1 MEIVSPTMSARKDPL
16 YEQVASEFR
25 RKIDLGILRAGEKL
39 PSVRALRTGRSVST
53 ATVMEAYLRLERDG
67 YVRVRDRSGFYVVHP
82 PRQAIPQPSTGRAI
96 TAPLPV
102 GISALV
108 ADVLTQI
115 GNHKLAQLGVSTLD
129 PALLPNARLN
139 RAFRRVLARWPLHS
153 AQYGSLSGV
162 AGLRRQIAR
171 RALALGTAIDAD
183 EVIVTAGGLDAL
195 NLALRAV
202 ASPGD
207 VVAVE
212 SPTYFGVLQALEAV
226 GLRALE
232 IPADARAGIDLGL
245 LEQTLKRH
253 RVKAVLAMTT
263 CHNPLGVVMSDTAKK
278 DLVAV
283 TARYGIPLVED
294 GVYSELAFD
303 ERSRRPAKAFDQ
315 KGLVIFCGSFSK
327 VLAPGLRLGWIE
339 AGRFSDRIRAYKGVT
354 SGMTSALPQL
364 AVAELLATRYYD
376 RHIKRLRLRA
386 GEQTRLYA
394 EALRD
399 VLPPGAR
406 MTSPA
411 GGSLLWVQ
419 LPGVDATRVYRSLL
433 QQGVGVFPGEIFSLR
448 GKHRSFLR
456 ISCGAIWSPAIERAI
471 GLLGKVVAEA
481 RTTLAPGRT
490 NGVNS

>member
-1 MEIVSPTMSARKDPL
+1 LKVCSDHGVATAARKNPL
-16 YEQVASEFR
+16 YEEVASEFR
-25 RKIDLGILRAGEKL
+25 RKIDLGVLRVGEKL
-39 PSVRALRTGRSVST
+39 PSVRALRNGRRVST

-67 YVRVRDRSGFYVVHP
+67 YIRVRDRSGFYVVQP
-82 PRQAIPQPSTGRAI
+82 PTRAIPQPSTARAV
-96 TAPLPV
+96 TPALPV

-108 ADVLTQI
+108 AEVLQQ
-115 GNHKLAQLGVSTLD
+115 GGSQKLVPLGVSTVD
-129 PALLPNARLN
+129 PSLLPMPRLN

-153 AQYGSLSGV
+153 ARYTELSG
-162 AGLRRQIAR
+162 APALRRQIAR
-171 RALALGTAIDAD
+171 RALALGNAIDAE

-226 GLRALE
+226 GLRAIE
-232 IPADARAGIDLGL
+232 VPTDPRSGIDLGL
-245 LEQTLKRH
+245 LERTLRSQ

-263 CHNPLGVVMSDTAKK
+263 CHNPLGTVMSDEAKK

-283 TARYGIPLVED
+283 TARYGIPIVED
-294 GVYSELAFD
+294 GAYSDLAFD
-303 ERSRRPAKAFDQ
+303 ERARRPAKAFDQ
-315 KGLVIFCGSFSK
+315 KGLVVYCGSFSK

-339 AGRFSDRIRAYKGVT
+339 AGRFRDRIRAFKGVT

-376 RHIKRLRLRA
+376 RHIKRLRLQVA
-386 GEQTRLYA
+386 EQTRLYA
-394 EALRD
+394 QVLRD
-399 VLPPGAR
+399 VLPPGTR

-411 GGSLLWVQ
+411 GGNLLWVQ
-419 LPGVDATRVYRSLL
+419 LPGVDGTAVYRRLM

-456 ISCGAIWSPAIERAI
+456 ISCGALWSPAIERGI
-471 GLLGKVVAEA
+471 ELLGRVCREI
-481 RTTLAPGRT
+481 
-490 NGVNS
+490 

>member
-1 MEIVSPTMSARKDPL
+1 MTSVRRDPL

-25 RKIDLGILRAGEKL
+25 RKIDLGVLRVGEKL
-39 PSVRALRTGRSVST
+39 PSVRALRNGRRVST

-67 YVRVRDRSGFYVVHP
+67 YVRVRDRSGFYVAQP
-82 PRQAIPQPSTGRAI
+82 PHHAIPQPRTGRAV
-96 TAPLPV
+96 APPVPV

-108 ADVLTQI
+108 AEVLLQ
-115 GNHKLAQLGVSTLD
+115 GGRDKLVPLGVSTID
-129 PALLPNARLN
+129 PGLLPMPRLN

-153 AQYGSLSGV
+153 ARYTGLSG
-162 AGLRRQIAR
+162 AAALRRQIAR
-171 RALALGTAIDAD
+171 RALALGTALDAD

-226 GLRALE
+226 GLRAVE
-232 IPADARAGIDLGL
+232 IPADPRSGIDLGL
-245 LEQTLKRH
+245 LEHTLRSQ
-253 RVKAVLAMTT
+253 RVKAVLVMTT
-263 CHNPLGVVMSDTAKK
+263 CHNPLGTVMSDEAKK
-278 DLVAV
+278 DLVAL
-283 TARYGIPLVED
+283 TARHGIPIVED
-294 GVYSELAFD
+294 GAYSDLAFD

-315 KGLVIFCGSFSK
+315 KGLVVFCGSFSK

-339 AGRFSDRIRAYKGVT
+339 AGRFRDRIKAYKGVT

-376 RHIKRLRLRA
+376 RHIKRLRLQVA
-386 GEQTRLYA
+386 EQTRLYA
-394 EALRD
+394 QVLRD
-399 VLPPGAR
+399 VLPAGTR

-411 GGSLLWVQ
+411 GGNLLWVQ
-419 LPGVDATRVYRSLL
+419 LPGVDATAVYRRLL
-433 QQGVGVFPGEIFSLR
+433 EQGVGVFPGEIFSLR

-456 ISCGAIWSPAIERAI
+456 ISCGALWSPSIERAI
-471 GLLGKVVAEA
+471 ELLGKTVAEA
-481 RTTLAPGRT
+481 ASSR
-490 NGVNS
+490 